1 MRALRQNHRTPWE
14 VNDISLSASY
24 ILFRRAV
31 ADIKFSGSLGLTFPF
46 KKAVCRG
53 SHHGGEPG
61 VHGWGI
67 AGFSVGLSAGYSY
80 FLNDEATVA
89 VDCDR
94 APYNC
99 VVSGNDTAIPNAL
112 HNISGGLRLGY
123 QILEQL
129 GVSASYRISRG
140 MRAVEFEVDDRSSQ
154 YAQGGNQWGLERHSF
169 STGIS
174 YRHFSKTSLSFR
186 MTTGN
191 SLYTQDNSEVQLP
204 FYDGSLRQAFRTT
217 YSIGLSR
224 SL

>member
-1 MRALRQNHRTPWE
+1 M
-14 VNDISLSASY
+14 NDISLAASY
-24 ILFRRAV
+24 ANFFVVPV

-46 KKAVCRG
+46 SKASRAAGLIMAV
-53 SHHGGEPG
+53 SPG
-61 VHGWGI
+61 VSMGWGI
-67 AGFSVGLSAGYSY
+67 AGFSVGLNAGYSY

-140 MRAVEFEVDDRSSQ
+140 MRAVEFEVDERSSQ

-174 YRHFSKTSLSFR
+174 YRPFSKTSLSFR

-217 YSIGLSR
+217 YNIGLSR